1 MLVAILTGNRKL
13 AKLCNMLPDKHYD
26 IYASMGE
33 ACIAF
38 INKQFKDKKIL
49 DDAENALSFLH
60 LNRKAHKSALM
71 CYLYNQQ
78 HRGRYINLITEF
90 KEDGTRDMSEA
101 DNAVLKYFAYNY
113 ESFIEDVFP
122 LLNTQLSLLEEAMIY
137 VIEQDSAVEINTLD
151 KCILRYDYGHMVT
164 EKRSF

>member
-1 MLVAILTGNRKL
+1 
-13 AKLCNMLPDKHYD
+13 
-26 IYASMGE
+26 
-33 ACIAF
+33 
-38 INKQFKDKKIL
+38 
-49 DDAENALSFLH
+49 
-60 LNRKAHKSALM
+60 
-71 CYLYNQQ
+71 
-78 HRGRYINLITEF
+78 
-90 KEDGTRDMSEA
+90 MSEA

-164 EKRSF
+164 EKRSFWNPILKKPSKYSLNFYDKSRVGEARKKRAKRHRLSFRANLVHSIDGAIMRQFITKFYESTRK